1 MWAEKNRSRDCI
13 QSEHINQSTNI
24 SHDDNTLPNSVKNF
38 EVAPESTI
46 DFATTQANF
55 NSF

>member
-1 MWAEKNRSRDCI
+1 VWAEKNRSRDCI